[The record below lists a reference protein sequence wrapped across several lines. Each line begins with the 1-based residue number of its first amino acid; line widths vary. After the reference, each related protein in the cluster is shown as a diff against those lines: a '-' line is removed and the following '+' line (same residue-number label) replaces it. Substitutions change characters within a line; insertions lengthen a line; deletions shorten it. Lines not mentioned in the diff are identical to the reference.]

1 MIKFKSCLLYLLVF
15 IFFLSSVSYGQP
27 ITNAQ
32 IITEKQTE
40 ITGNT
45 LRFKAL
51 PEGSNMQYK
60 WSILKDSCVIYTK
73 DYSESNVFEYPVT
86 SQGVY
91 YVGVSIKD
99 EDGNVVTCESKKI
112 SVVDKI
118 KIETPNVEVEPAKVK
133 TAEEIEIENV
143 QVYVNETKNLTSQ
156 TDRLVWV
163 DTAKNMVYVFKGK
176 SKEWKLERK
185 MVCTDGKD
193 STPTV
198 KGDFSV
204 KSRAP
209 WLISYSGKVRAKY
222 KVNFYGNYYFHSIL
236 FNSKGTRVVD
246 SRLGKSISH
255 GCVRLSV
262 EDAKWIYDYIPDK
275 TAVHVS

>member
-1 MIKFKSCLLYLLVF
+1 MIKFKSCVLYLLVF
-15 IFFLSSVSYGQP
+15 IFFLSPTSYAQP
-27 ITNAQ
+27 ITNVQ
-32 IITEKQTE
+32 IVTEKQTE
-40 ITGNT
+40 FTGNI

-51 PEGSNMQYK
+51 SEGSNMKYK

-86 SQGVY
+86 CEGIY

-99 EDGNVVTCESKKI
+99 SDGNIVTCESEKV

-118 KIETPNVEVEPAKVK
+118 KVEPPKVK
-133 TAEEIEIENV
+133 TAEEIEIESV
-143 QVYVNETKNLTSQ
+143 QAYVNETKNLTSQ
-156 TDRLVWV
+156 TDRLIWV
-163 DTAKNMVYVFKGK
+163 NTEKNMVYVFKGK
-176 SKEWKLERK
+176 AKEWKLEKK
-185 MVCTDGKD
+185 MLCTDGKD

-198 KGDFSV
+198 KGNFSV
-204 KSRAP
+204 NSRAP
-209 WLISYSGKVRAKY
+209 WLTSYNGKVKAKY

-236 FNSKGTRVVD
+236 FDSKGTKVVD
-246 SRLGKSISH
+246 SRLGKSLSH

-262 EDAKWIYDYIPDK
+262 ENAKWIYDYIPDK

>member
-15 IFFLSSVSYGQP
+15 IFFLSSISYGEP
-27 ITNAQ
+27 VTNAQ
-32 IITEKQTE
+32 IVTEKQTE
-40 ITGNT
+40 FTGDV

-51 PEGSNMQYK
+51 CEGRNIQYK
-60 WSILKDSCVIYTK
+60 WSILKNSYVIYTK
-73 DYSESNVFEYPVT
+73 EYSESNVFEYPT
-86 SQGVY
+86 TAQGVY

-99 EDGNVVTCESKKI
+99 EDGNIVTCESEKV

-118 KIETPNVEVEPAKVK
+118 KIEPPKVK

-143 QVYVNETKNLTSQ
+143 QAYVNETKNLTSQ
-156 TDRLVWV
+156 TDRLIWV
-163 DTAKNMVYVFKGK
+163 DTEKNIVYAFKGK
-176 SKEWKLERK
+176 SKEWKLEKK

-204 KSRAP
+204 NGRGP
-209 WLISYSGKVRAKY
+209 WLTSYNGKVKAKY

-236 FNSKGTRVVD
+236 FNSKGTKVVD
-246 SRLGKSISH
+246 SRLGKSLSH